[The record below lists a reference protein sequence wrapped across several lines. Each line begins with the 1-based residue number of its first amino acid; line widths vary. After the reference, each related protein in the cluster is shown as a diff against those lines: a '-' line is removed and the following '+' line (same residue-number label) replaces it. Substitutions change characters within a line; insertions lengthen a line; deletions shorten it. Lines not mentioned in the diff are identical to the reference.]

1 MISLVYEGVDND
13 GEEEPLK
20 AEYESETNKK
30 EGYKGQTPMKISEV
44 IQPRE
49 TISEENSS
57 TPEVSKKNVEDSQEQ
72 SNVFDETASGTSS
85 SQELENTPIDIF
97 LMPVA
102 NVSMDGSGIDD
113 DFFEDSRDTK
123 NSSEQLNLEIIPFLT
138 RSRKLQL
145 DGKSNS
151 P

>member
-1 MISLVYEGVDND
+1 MDND
-13 GEEEPLK
+13 GEEETLK
-20 AEYESETNKK
+20 VEYESEPNK
-30 EGYKGQTPMKISEV
+30 EDGYKGQTPLKISEV
-44 IQPRE
+44 VQPRG
-49 TISEENSS
+49 TISDENNF

-72 SNVFDETASGTSS
+72 PNVFDETAPGADN

-102 NVSMDGSGIDD
+102 NVSTHGSGIDD
-113 DFFEDSRDTK
+113 EFFEDSRDTK
-123 NSSEQLNLEIIPFLT
+123 RSSEQLNLDIIPFFR
-138 RSRKLQL
+138 RSQKLQL